1 MRKNEISLN
10 MDNYREYLPI
20 SMVAFSVAESGA
32 MGSPNEVIVVDKDNN
47 RFSFYL
53 NNMEVSAIDEIV
65 PVLHQCLFVHSG
77 EPLSAAP
84 GWNSEDLGMGNH
96 LFVADE
102 IYPKFAKLRKPIGRN
117 LGELYQRWIYIVAEI
132 LSNKQ

>member
-1 MRKNEISLN
+1 
-10 MDNYREYLPI
+10 
-20 SMVAFSVAESGA
+20 MVAFSVAESGA

>member
-1 MRKNEISLN
+1 
-10 MDNYREYLPI
+10 
-20 SMVAFSVAESGA
+20 

-53 NNMEVSAIDEIV
+53 TNMEVSAIDEIV
-65 PVLHQCLFVHSG
+65 PVLHQCMSVNS
-77 EPLSAAP
+77 EQPSSAAP

-102 IYPKFAKLRKPIGRN
+102 IYPKFAKMRKPYGFN
-117 LGELYQRWIYIVAEI
+117 LGKLYQDWAKMVAKI
-132 LSNKQ
+132 LNNK

>member
-1 MRKNEISLN
+1 MERCIISLT
-10 MDNYREYLPI
+10 MDNYKEYLPI
-20 SMVAFSVAESGA
+20 SMVAFSVAEGGA
-32 MGSPNEVIVVDKDNN
+32 MGSPNEVIIVDKDNN

-65 PVLHQCLFVHSG
+65 PVLHQCMSVHL
-77 EPLSAAP
+77 EQPLSAAP

-102 IYPKFAKLRKPIGRN
+102 IYPKFAQMRKPYRFN
-117 LGELYQRWIYIVAEI
+117 LGKLYQDWAKMVAKI
-132 LSNKQ
+132 LNNK